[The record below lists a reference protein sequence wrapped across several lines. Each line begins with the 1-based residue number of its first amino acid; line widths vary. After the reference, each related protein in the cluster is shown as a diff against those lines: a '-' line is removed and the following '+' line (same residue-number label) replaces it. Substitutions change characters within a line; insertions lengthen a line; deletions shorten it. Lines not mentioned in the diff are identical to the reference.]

1 MEEKEI
7 RRLIRSSPDE
17 GYRQLFEQ
25 YHAYAFAV
33 VFRTLGGAVSSRDA
47 EDCVVDVFA
56 DVIMHFDSSYD
67 GSIQAYIGAAAR
79 NKAINLKRARAASD
93 WYTVSDEAAENVPD
107 GETDVEKAAENA
119 QTLRLVLEK
128 TDNNTEIL
136 LRKELK
142 GDSPD
147 SRNVAGSGE
156 SKAQPRAEAAPQGAR
171 GAWRDNV
178 MEETMDK
185 KKMSELISAADD
197 ETLKKIADSHA
208 MISDDKKEELYARI
222 VAKTDSHHEYAAA
235 GEHPGL
241 SALRQLSRLC
251 SVVSAEADCC

>member
-33 VFRTLGGAVSSRDA
+33 VYRTLGGAVSSRDA

-67 GSIQAYIGAAAR
+67 GSIQAYVGAAAR

-119 QTLRLVLEK
+119 QTIRLVLEK
-128 TDNNTEIL
+128 TD
-136 LRKELK
+136 EL
-142 GDSPD
+142 GEPD
-147 SRNVAGSGE
+147 STIIIQKYFFGRS
-156 SKAQPRAEAAPQGAR
+156 SKE
-171 GAWRDNV
+171 
-178 MEETMDK
+178 
-185 KKMSELISAADD
+185 I
-197 ETLKKIADSHA
+197 
-208 MISDDKKEELYARI
+208 ARI
-222 VAKTDSHHEYAAA
+222 VGMSPAAV
-235 GEHPGL
+235 
-241 SALRQLSRLC
+241 RVRLSRALKRLRRALEELG
-251 SVVSAEADCC
+251 VTM